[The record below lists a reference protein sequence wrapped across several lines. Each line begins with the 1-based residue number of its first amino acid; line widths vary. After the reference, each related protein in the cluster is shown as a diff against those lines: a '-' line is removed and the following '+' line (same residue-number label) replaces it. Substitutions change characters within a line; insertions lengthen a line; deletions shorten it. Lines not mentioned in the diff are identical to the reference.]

1 MENVVLSVVMRVW
14 CYSVIEIHQLGSI
27 VIIMMIVNDVLNN
40 ANKLQTNKLNNVYF
54 FLAAE
59 GRIKSTCTR
68 KKSTCTRKHI
78 KEIHTN
84 TSKTANIIDSLV
96 FHHPLILSFQT

>member
-1 MENVVLSVVMRVW
+1 MLWVVMHVW
-14 CYSVIEIHQLGSI
+14 CYSVIVIRQLGSI
-27 VIIMMIVNDVLNN
+27 VIMMMIVNDVLNN

-68 KKSTCTRKHI
+68 KHI

-84 TSKTANIIDSLV
+84 TSKTANVIDSLV
-96 FHHPLILSFQT
+96 FHHPLTLSFQA